1 MTTTETESTAFFGLI
16 LFSLLSMKKTHIAA
30 LILIVISIGVIISM
44 TSDFSSWE
52 TFATAQEA
60 EGKEFHIVGELA
72 RKEDILYE
80 PEKDP
85 NYFAFY
91 MTDKSGEERKV
102 VFQGAKPQDFERSEE
117 IVLTGKMEGE
127 EFHASK
133 ILMKC
138 PSKYINDELE
148 VKAVA
153 AEN

>member
-1 MTTTETESTAFFGLI
+1 
-16 LFSLLSMKKTHIAA
+16 MKKTHIVA

-44 TSDFSSWE
+44 TGDYSRYE
-52 TFATAQEA
+52 TFATANAA

-72 RKEDILYE
+72 RKEDIFYE

-91 MTDKSGEERKV
+91 MKDKSGDERKV
-102 VFQGAKPQDFERSEE
+102 VFQGAKPQDFERSEQ
-117 IVLTGKMEGE
+117 IVLTGKMEGD

-133 ILMKC
+133 ILLKC

-148 VKAVA
+148 IKAVTA
-153 AEN
+153 GS